1 MEMEPAA
8 PAATVMTRESLLLS
22 RLAEVTAWVKSSQ
35 FTSEAEVVVVLF
47 SVGLPSVTM
56 TTRSGAVMNGA
67 STANRPASQLV
78 PPPVLL

>member
-1 MEMEPAA
+1 MEMEPTA

-22 RLAEVTAWVKSSQ
+22 RLADVTAWVKSSQ
-35 FTSEAEVVVVLF
+35 FTSEADVVVVLF

-56 TTRSGAVMNGA
+56 TTRSGAAMNGA
-67 STANRPASQLV
+67 LTANRPASQLV